1 MYSEENNHHMGK
13 IPRRICW
20 PWPWRSG
27 EPTCDVAAKTNK
39 LLGGLDGGSQCP
51 KVRGLAS
58 LCPGQG
64 QGKVTKAWGRLGTG

>member
-1 MYSEENNHHMGK
+1 MWQPK
-13 IPRRICW
+13 Q
-20 PWPWRSG
+20 
-27 EPTCDVAAKTNK
+27 TN

-64 QGKVTKAWGRLGTG
+64 QGKVTEAWGRLGTG